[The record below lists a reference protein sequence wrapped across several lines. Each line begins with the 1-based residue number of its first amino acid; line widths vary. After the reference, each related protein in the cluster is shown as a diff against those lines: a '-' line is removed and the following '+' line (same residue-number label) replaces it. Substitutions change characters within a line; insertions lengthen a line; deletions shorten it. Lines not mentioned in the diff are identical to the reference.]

1 MGDQPRVRRNVY
13 SLDPKGAELTSYA
26 QGITAMQ
33 ARPANDPTSWTFW
46 AAMHG
51 SRKRPSTPLETQL
64 WNGCQHGC
72 WFFLSWH
79 RMYIYFFE
87 NMIQAAS
94 GDPSFGLPY
103 WNYSDQYPQWAALP
117 PPFQAPPTGAA
128 PLYVPNRDAGINS
141 GSSVLPQGDVDYAN
155 AYAVSE
161 FYRSIDNGFGGG
173 PPAGDSHFD
182 TEYGQ
187 LEMTPHNAVHNDVG
201 GWMTDPDT
209 AAQDP
214 IFWCHHS
221 NIDRLWEGW
230 LKANADPTD
239 AGWLDRQYPF
249 VDTSGK
255 TFTITFRQFAQTYG
269 GNVSYNDPPAGPPG
283 TADPPAGGS
292 SPMSPVNG
300 PAPSRRTLAV
310 APEGSYELTG
320 RRSVVSVPLQA
331 EARSYMAEAADPA
344 AGKRVGLRIDDIQFD
359 EPPKGPYQVFLNL
372 PEGTTPDYRSP
383 YYVGNVTFF
392 GHAHEP
398 GARRRVGSH
407 RFDVTRQVSELKA
420 KGEWDDGQ
428 VKVTFVPSGPVPAPG
443 AETPGEPAEEELS
456 KPKAWVGHVSL
467 FNG

>member
-13 SLDPKGAELTSYA
+13 SLDPSGPELASYA
-26 QGITAMQ
+26 KGITAMK
-33 ARPANDPTSWTFW
+33 ARKGDDPTSWTFW

-51 SRKRPSTPLETQL
+51 STKRPSTPTEKQL

-94 GDPSFGLPY
+94 GDATFGLPY

-128 PLYVPNRDAGINS
+128 PLYVPNRDPGINN
-141 GSSVLPQGDVDYAN
+141 GSSVLPQGDVDYTQ
-155 AYAVSE
+155 AYAVTE
-161 FYRSIDNGFGGG
+161 FYRAIDNGFGGG
-173 PPAGDSHFD
+173 PPSGDSHFD

-187 LEMTPHNAVHNDVG
+187 LELTPHNAVHTDVG
-201 GWMTDPDT
+201 GWMADPDT

-221 NIDRLWEGW
+221 NIDRLWQGW
-230 LKANADPTD
+230 LKSNADPTD
-239 AGWLDRQYPF
+239 AGWLDHPYPF

-255 TFTITFRQFAQTYG
+255 TFTITFRQFTQTYG
-269 GNVSYNDPPAGPPG
+269 GNVSYNDPPAGPQDRG
-283 TADPPAGGS
+283 DSPAGGS
-292 SPMSPVNG
+292 RPMNERE
-300 PAPSRRTLAV
+300 SRQTLAA
-310 APEGSYELTG
+310 APERSYELTG
-320 RRSVVSVPLQA
+320 GRSDVAVPLQD
-331 EARSYMAEAADPA
+331 EARAYMTQATADPS

-359 EPPKGPYQVFLNL
+359 EPPKGPYKVFLNL
-372 PEGTTPDYRSP
+372 PEGEEPDYRSP
-383 YYVGNVTFF
+383 YYVGNITFF

-407 RFDVTRQVSELKA
+407 RFDVTRQVSRLKA
-420 KGEWDDGQ
+420 AGKWDDSQ

-443 AETPGEPAEEELS
+443 AEPPGEAAGGEEPA

-467 FNG
+467 FND